1 MKGKA
6 IACAVLLLII
16 VLLSSRPPVLNA
28 QAGSE
33 YSVKIIRVMRI
44 GGWGLVAVNDTL
56 TVTSNATATLRDIPI
71 GLPRNV
77 TSGLRYLA
85 AMDDQNRMLSI
96 ERDLDPVDAT
106 YWYRVSFARD
116 LAYNETYTFT
126 VASLFTGLIAPN
138 GTDFVCQF
146 VTNPVLQVKTTS
158 ENMTIVAVEG
168 TTFVIPEGSG
178 LTASGQEGGPAQ
190 ISGYFAPIEAYTTV
204 SLVLDMTS
212 PNQHIVRVPDVSR
225 EITFDPDGRIRVSDT
240 YSYENLAGAISTIP
254 VRLPANSS
262 NVMAYDHIGALWDT
276 PSQGRDFTLSPRY
289 SGGIGSNRTFT
300 FTLKYEVD
308 PRTYVK
314 EEQWWGVYSFRFS
327 LFSDVRNWIVE
338 KLETTVILPEGVKV
352 RKMTPSLSSG
362 SDTLFLRK
370 YSYATNEVTQYTDL
384 TLAVDYGYS
393 PFWSS
398 APLLVWVGIVELV
411 AAAIVVFSSMRKP
424 LAVKIPVPAE
434 KLKQFVQLYDGRTAI
449 RLELDRMADDL
460 TRGALNKHEY
470 RRRRKTAE
478 VRLDEID
485 KALQPLRQ
493 ELKELHPRY
502 GEIIVKMERAEGD
515 VDANR
520 LGAEHFRSQY
530 RAGKIS
536 KEAYETAL
544 RDLNRRVDKAK
555 EVIETNL
562 VTLREEAR

>member
-6 IACAVLLLII
+6 IACTALLLII

-28 QAGSE
+28 QTGTG
-33 YSVKIIRVMRI
+33 YSVKIIRVTQI
-44 GGWGLVAVNDTL
+44 GGWGIVAVNDTL
-56 TVTSNATATLRDIPI
+56 TVTNNAAAALGDIPI

-85 AMDDQNRMLSI
+85 AVDDQNRVLSI
-96 ERDLDPVDAT
+96 ERDLDPADTT
-106 YWYRVSFARD
+106 YWYRVSFARS
-116 LAYNETYTFT
+116 LAYNETYSFT
-126 VASLFTGLIAPN
+126 VVSLFMGLVSPKGTGFAFE
-138 GTDFVCQF
+138 FVM
-146 VTNPVLQVKTTS
+146 NPVLRVKTTS
-158 ENMTIVAVEG
+158 EDMTILAVED
-168 TTFVIPEGSG
+168 TTFMLPEGSG
-178 LTASGQEGGPAQ
+178 LTVSEEGGRVKL
-190 ISGYFAPIEAYTTV
+190 SGSLAPIDPYVTV
-204 SLVLDMTS
+204 PIVLDMTS
-212 PNQHIVRVPDVSR
+212 PNQYIVRVPNVSR
-225 EITFDPDGRIRVSDT
+225 EITFDSDGKIHVSDT
-240 YSYENLAGAISTIP
+240 YDFENLAGAISTIP

-276 PSQGRDFTLSPRY
+276 PSQGRDLTISPRY

-308 PRTYVK
+308 PRAYVK

-327 LFSDVRNWIVE
+327 LLSDVRNWIVE
-338 KLETTVILPEGVKV
+338 KLETTVSLPEGLKVK
-352 RKMTPSLSSG
+352 KMTPSLSSG

-370 YSYATNEVTQYTDL
+370 YSYATSEVTQYTDL
-384 TLAVDYGYS
+384 TLDVDYSYS

-398 APLLVWVGIVELV
+398 TPLLAWVGIVELI

-424 LAVKIPVPAE
+424 TAVKIPVPAE

-502 GEIIVKMERAEGD
+502 GEIIVRMERAEGD
-515 VDANR
+515 IDANR

-544 RDLNRRVDKAK
+544 RDINRRVDKAK